1 MKWMSNVSV
10 LMSVLMSVLTLLM
23 LSPAALYAEE
33 AVGTP
38 EAEAKPAE
46 DPWLHKINLDHPAL
60 SDSAY
65 VMERDHAQVEM
76 GAGFSQAK
84 GGDLR
89 GSFDVLARFDIVEYV
104 EARFEIPGLTYNP
117 DGFNSFRMDSFEAGA
132 KVGGKLSDSFAFA
145 AMPYVILPTSS
156 SGQLD
161 QLSGGLGLLGDLY
174 LTDAFDLTVA
184 LYPRLMNYRQADNR
198 PNFEENDDLSFE
210 LDGALVAS
218 FHIGH
223 RLSFFAEGWFTYILD
238 TDVLP
243 VPARSFQPAASG
255 GAVFYVTPGTA
266 FDLTIGGRDLG
277 DTNTVFGTLGFSVRV
292 L

>member
-1 MKWMSNVSV
+1 MKWMFHASV
-10 LMSVLMSVLTLLM
+10 LSVLTLLM

-33 AVGTP
+33 AVGVP
-38 EAEAKPAE
+38 EGEAKPPA
-46 DPWLHKINLDHPAL
+46 DPWANKINLDHPAL

-65 VMERDHAQVEM
+65 VMEKDHAQVEM
-76 GAGFSQAK
+76 GAGFSQAE
-84 GGDLR
+84 GGELR

-132 KVGGKLSDSFAFA
+132 KVGGKLSDTFAFA
-145 AMPYVILPTSS
+145 AMPYVILPGSTS
-156 SGQLD
+156 GRLD
-161 QLSGGLGLLGDLY
+161 QLSGGLGLLADLY
-174 LTDAFDLTVA
+174 LTDALDVTVA
-184 LYPRLMNYRQADNR
+184 LYPRLMNYRQTDNQ
-198 PNFEENDDLSFE
+198 PNFEETDDFSFE

-218 FHIGH
+218 FHASK

-243 VPARSFQPAASG
+243 FPARSFQPAASG
-255 GAVFYVTPGTA
+255 GAVFYITPGTA
-266 FDLTIGGRDLG
+266 FDLTVGGRDLG
-277 DTNTVFGTLGFSVRV
+277 GTNTVFGTLGFSVRV